1 MCSLPSSG
9 TVNHRIR
16 NAYATEIGGA
26 SAVEVNYDSAG
37 NNMRA
42 WMDALSANRI
52 LQEFVQD
59 GRLSYWTTLSDLE
72 VVAGGRAA

>member
-1 MCSLPSSG
+1 MTVLEIICGRGGTTSLHIVWRNPNSVRRLPRRHTLEPPSQGS
-9 TVNHRIR
+9 H
-16 NAYATEIGGA
+16 Y
-26 SAVEVNYDSAG
+26 
-37 NNMRA
+37 
-42 WMDALSANRI
+42 I